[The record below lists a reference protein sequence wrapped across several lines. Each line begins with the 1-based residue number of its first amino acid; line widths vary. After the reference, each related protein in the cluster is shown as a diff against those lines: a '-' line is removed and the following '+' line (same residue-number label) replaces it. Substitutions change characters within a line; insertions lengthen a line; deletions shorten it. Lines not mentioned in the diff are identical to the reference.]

1 LENAGLRR
9 KHRKI
14 STKDKKKEA
23 TEKRANV
30 DQRIS
35 LHARKFCVMNEIFV
49 PEAAFLTADPHFD
62 PMDRDR
68 YTSED
73 LVRKG
78 VIAELFEEVPKNL
91 HGKMVETGDFR
102 DSASYS
108 C

>member
-14 STKDKKKEA
+14 STKGKKKEA

-62 PMDRDR
+62 PMDRNR